1 VTKES
6 SDIANEVRGIVS
18 VHGRLPV
25 DIATIGDDEDL
36 FHKGMTSTASVSVML
51 ALQAHFGF
59 EFPDSMLRRS
69 TFESVA
75 AMQAA
80 VSELLGAL
88 QVEQ

>member
-1 VTKES
+1 MTKES
-6 SDIANEVRGIVS
+6 TDIAEEIRSIVALN
-18 VHGRLPV
+18 GRLPV
-25 DIATIGDDEDL
+25 EIATIGDGEDL

-51 ALQAHFGF
+51 ALQARFGF

-80 VSELLGAL
+80 VVELLAATP
-88 QVEQ
+88 VE